1 MPRFF
6 PSATVS
12 ACDPVPNDNH
22 PNSCLHESRD
32 DRESPAPRD
41 YWRKLVRLRARLS
54 VCQSPGRFPDTN
66 ASRRTECDAALP
78 TLAIEK
84 PSPEYRAAD
93 RFASDCRSD
102 SQVLRSTTNLA
113 TG

>member
-1 MPRFF
+1 MAQWFNESIIHVLSPVVYA
-6 PSATVS
+6 SAL
-12 ACDPVPNDNH
+12 DPNDNH

-102 SQVLRSTTNLA
+102 
-113 TG
+113 